1 LLKKRKNL
9 DELMEVEVKQ
19 KLPNYI
25 LKDSFLILSEK
36 DTLLF

>member
-9 DELMEVEVKQ
+9 DDLMDVEVIQ

-25 LKDSFLILSEK
+25 LKDKFLVLSEK

>member
-1 LLKKRKNL
+1 MLKKRKNL
-9 DELMEVEVKQ
+9 DDLMDVEVIQ

-25 LKDSFLILSEK
+25 LKDKFLVLSEK